1 MEDYI
6 TIYGEGLV
14 NINTAGQVILIALG
28 LSESSVQDI
37 ITYRDGPDG
46 KPATQDDHPIRKVE
60 DLKSGST
67 YNAIFKGRT
76 LSMEDT
82 NALNKAWITVSSSF
96 YRADSYA
103 EVNNVKKHIVSV
115 AEIKSGQTPK
125 QLYWY
130 EE

>member
-1 MEDYI
+1 M
-6 TIYGEGLV
+6 
-14 NINTAGQVILIALG
+14 NINTAGHVILIALG

-37 ITYRDGPDG
+37 VRYRNGSDG
-46 KPATQDDHPIRKVE
+46 KPATEDDQPIRKVE

-67 YNAIFKGRT
+67 YDAIFKGRT
-76 LSMEDT
+76 LSTED
-82 NALNKAWITVSSSF
+82 ASGLSKSWITVSSSF

-103 EVNNVKKHIVSV
+103 EVNNVKKHIASV
-115 AEIKSGQTPK
+115 VGIKSGKAPK